1 MKRIRLFGCFAGGLI
16 GLQMMASADTLVLR
30 DGRRVEG
37 ELLSLHDGIIEF
49 EGARGAFGRERFQVR
64 RADVVRIELD
74 EPYQGA
80 VRQNNG
86 GFGGSQRPAGLREHD
101 VNVESTRHW
110 NDTGIEV
117 RAGQKIYFVAAGQV
131 HWGPG
136 RQDGAGG
143 EQGSPYNATR
153 PIPGRPAA
161 SLIAR
166 IGEGA
171 DYIFIGDDRGPIP
184 IRSNGRLYLGIN
196 DDNLQDNSGSLRVT
210 VYY

>member
-1 MKRIRLFGCFAGGLI
+1 MNRIRSLGFFAAGLI
-16 GLQMMASADTLVLR
+16 GLQMVASADVLVLR

-37 ELLSLHDGIIEF
+37 ELLGMRDGIIEF
-49 EGARGAFGRERFQVR
+49 EGARGPFGRERFQVR

-74 EPYQGA
+74 EPYQGV
-80 VRQNNG
+80 VRQTNG
-86 GFGGSQRPAGLREHD
+86 PFGGNQRPAGLREREI
-101 VNVESTRHW
+101 NVESTRHW
-110 NDTGIEV
+110 NDTGIDV
-117 RAGQKIYFVAAGQV
+117 RAGQSIYFVAAGQV

-136 RQDGAGG
+136 RQDGAAG

-153 PIPGRPAA
+153 PIPGRPGAA
-161 SLIAR
+161 LIAR

-184 IRSNGRLYLGIN
+184 IRSAGRLYLGIN
-196 DDNLQDNSGSLRVT
+196 DDNLQDTSGSLRVT